1 MPLQGNAKHAR
12 EHVTGI
18 DRDQGK
24 AVTLQ
29 KTQPPQLTL

>member
-1 MPLQGNAKHAR
+1 MPIQGDAKHAR

-29 KTQPPQLTL
+29 KTQPP